1 MPIEEVLSLLWS
13 PRAQFWFLYALFFTF
28 ATIIYSTKM
37 KNVTILLFILSVIF
51 YFYPVLLPNIYIPR
65 LVANYLVFFMLGV
78 VFKMY
83 FQIKHFSSLAA
94 VLSLLL
100 AFTISQWVFHDYLSL
115 SFIDK
120 GVALFILTCVSI
132 AFVISISSYISLK
145 SKNCRSLAYIGAS
158 SMAIYFQP
166 PSAITL
172 RYCIKKI

>member
-1 MPIEEVLSLLWS
+1 
-13 PRAQFWFLYALFFTF
+13 
-28 ATIIYSTKM
+28 
-37 KNVTILLFILSVIF
+37 
-51 YFYPVLLPNIYIPR
+51 
-65 LVANYLVFFMLGV
+65 
-78 VFKMY
+78 MY